1 MEAMSREEK
10 REITKTR
17 LRSSATQAFAG
28 QGVRAA
34 SVDGISQAAGLSRGA
49 FYANYSTK
57 EDMLLELMSEWLERQ
72 ASEWSKVVA
81 EAADAQAV
89 LQGFL
94 ARFQRSRQDGSG
106 GLLWVELTLHAERN
120 PKFAAHYQA
129 FIAAHHRHV
138 ARVFAALFEKAGKA
152 LPAAPEEL
160 AAAALSFGTSLA
172 LQSAHGTQR
181 GNPAYAGDMFLL
193 YLRGLLAVAG
203 PARAARPTGPA
214 GRPGRTSLKRS
225 TT

>member
-17 LRSSATQAFAG
+17 LRSSATKAFAG

-49 FYANYSTK
+49 FYANYTTK
-57 EDMLLELMSEWLERQ
+57 EDMLLELMSEWLERE
-72 ASEWSKVVA
+72 AGDWAKVVA
-81 EAADAQAV
+81 EAPDADAV

-94 ARFQRSRQDGSG
+94 SRFERSHRDGSG
-106 GLLWVELTLHAERN
+106 GLLWVELTLHAERD

-138 ARVFAALFEKAGKA
+138 AHVFAALFEKAGKE
-152 LPAAPEEL
+152 LPAAPEAL

-172 LQSAHGTQR
+172 LQSSHGMQR

-203 PARAARPTGPA
+203 PARAAGPA
-214 GRPGRTSLKRS
+214 SRTAKKTSLKRS